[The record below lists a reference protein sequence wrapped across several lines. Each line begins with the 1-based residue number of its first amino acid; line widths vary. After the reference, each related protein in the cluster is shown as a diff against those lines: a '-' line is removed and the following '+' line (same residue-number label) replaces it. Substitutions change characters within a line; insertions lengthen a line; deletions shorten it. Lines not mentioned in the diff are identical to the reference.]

1 MKKLDRFLSE
11 HIVKVFIIANL
22 IIAMIFSITIKMKSK
37 SIISMYP
44 NLESEI
50 NGIFRLSIVLG
61 ILFTTLGIAFIL
73 FVESMVGKFTNR
85 ACSVIDDIMNQK
97 EDIDFE
103 TDEETLMSKLEYKLK
118 QLIEVMKNHKEKY
131 LTEHDNIKSLIS
143 DISHQIK
150 TPIANISMYNETL
163 IERDLP
169 RDKSLMCLNSMKSQ
183 VNKLQWLVEALI
195 KMSRLENGVIA
206 LNKNKT
212 TLIETIANALSG
224 VYIKA
229 EKKNIEISVECDENL
244 ILNHDSKWTSEAL
257 FNILDNGVK
266 YTNEAGYINVRVE
279 KWDIFT
285 KIDIEDNGI
294 GIEEHEINHIFKR
307 FYRASEVNNV
317 EGIGIGLYLAR
328 EIIVSQGGYI
338 KVKSRKGQGAT
349 FSIFLPN

>member
-1 MKKLDRFLSE
+1 MKKLERFLSE
-11 HIVKVFIIANL
+11 HIFKAVIIANL
-22 IIAMIFSITIKMKSK
+22 MIALILPITIKIKSK
-37 SIISMYP
+37 NIIYMYP

-50 NGIFRLSIVLG
+50 DGICILAIVVGMFFAIVG
-61 ILFTTLGIAFIL
+61 IIFSLII
-73 FVESMVGKFTNR
+73 ESMVGKFTDR
-85 ACSVIDDIMNQK
+85 ACSVIDDIINQK
-97 EDIDFE
+97 EDIDFQ

-118 QLIEVMKNHKEKY
+118 HLIDVMNNHKEKY
-131 LTEHDNIKSLIS
+131 LTEHDNIKTLIS

-163 IERDLP
+163 IERELP
-169 RDKSLMCLNSMKSQ
+169 RDKSLMCLNNMKSQ
-183 VNKLQWLVEALI
+183 VNKLQWLVDALI

-212 TLIETIANALSG
+212 NLIETIANALSG

-229 EKKNIEISVECDENL
+229 ENKNIEISVHCDENL
-244 ILNHDSKWTSEAL
+244 VLNHDYKWTSEAL

-266 YTNEAGYINVRVE
+266 YTNENGYINVSVE

-294 GIEEHEINHIFKR
+294 GIEEQEINDIFKR
-307 FYRASEVNNV
+307 FYRASEVSTI

-328 EIIVSQGGYI
+328 KIIISQGGYM
-338 KVKSRKGQGAT
+338 KVKSSKGEGTT